1 MSKKIDGILITPLGG
16 DKYGSGL
23 VKKVEIEQGNLDEYY
38 KNLDCSLFDVV
49 QLDSK
54 NSVYVD
60 DEGLFKPSQ
69 KFFTLKKGKSLYVE
83 DYHLAGKGLVLGYDR
98 ETGDSVSTSLTEKDI
113 LDMISFRN
121 DSFSVSPKMEF
132 ISFP

>member
-16 DKYGSGL
+16 DKHGSGL

-60 DEGLFKPSQ
+60 DEGLFKPSK

-83 DYHLAGKGLVLGYDR
+83 DYHLAGKGLVLGYD
-98 ETGDSVSTSLTEKDI
+98 
-113 LDMISFRN
+113 
-121 DSFSVSPKMEF
+121 
-132 ISFP
+132 